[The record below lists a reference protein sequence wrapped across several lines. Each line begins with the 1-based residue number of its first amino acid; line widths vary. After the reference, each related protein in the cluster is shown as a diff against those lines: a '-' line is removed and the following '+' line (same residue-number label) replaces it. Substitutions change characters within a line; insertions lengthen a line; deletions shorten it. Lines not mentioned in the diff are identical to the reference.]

1 MDRLSPGLEGRTE
14 PWALATAHPHRSAP
28 RQVQGGPCKY
38 LWVRF
43 TKRADL
49 VVDGVHDDDRWRLA
63 VDLIDGPEQRFVMV
77 GELLICKEGAELG
90 RVGSRLIIEVDAF
103 GWWVPGL
110 DVSDRDRQGRAA
122 MDAAVAKVQALAA
135 ADERFAEVLLRRGA
149 GYELVSDYETGAVK
163 LATLDSDGSL
173 NWESTT

>member
-1 MDRLSPGLEGRTE
+1 
-14 PWALATAHPHRSAP
+14 
-28 RQVQGGPCKY
+28 
-38 LWVRF
+38 
-43 TKRADL
+43 
-49 VVDGVHDDDRWRLA
+49 
-63 VDLIDGPEQRFVMV
+63 
-77 GELLICKEGAELG
+77 
-90 RVGSRLIIEVDAF
+90 
-103 GWWVPGL
+103 
-110 DVSDRDRQGRAA
+110 